1 MLYLLQLSL
10 ESEAGFERVAELF
23 RATPVKLVV
32 WLILTGLLYHLIAG
46 IKHLLMDWGS
56 VKAEKGSARRA
67 SYPDTRP
74 CCGSFVLGDD
84 MVTNATSFSRSGLSD
99 WIIQRFSAVIL
110 AAYTLFI
117 LAVLI
122 ATPELDYETWRAV
135 LSKNSVRLF
144 SIISLFALC
153 GHTWVGMWTVGTD
166 YLTGRQLGG
175 KGTFIRLIYQ
185 SFCVLLIA
193 VYLLWGIQIF
203 WGS

>member
-1 MLYLLQLSL
+1 
-10 ESEAGFERVAELF
+10 
-23 RATPVKLVV
+23 
-32 WLILTGLLYHLIAG
+32 
-46 IKHLLMDWGS
+46 
-56 VKAEKGSARRA
+56 
-67 SYPDTRP
+67 
-74 CCGSFVLGDD
+74 
-84 MVTNATSFSRSGLSD
+84 MVTNATNFSRSGLSD

-110 AAYTLFI
+110 AAYTLFL

-122 ATPELDYETWRAV
+122 SMPELNYESWREV
-135 LSKNSVRLF
+135 FSKNSVRLF
-144 SIISLFALC
+144 SVISLLALC

-166 YLTGRQLGG
+166 YLTDRQLGG

>member
-1 MLYLLQLSL
+1 
-10 ESEAGFERVAELF
+10 
-23 RATPVKLVV
+23 
-32 WLILTGLLYHLIAG
+32 
-46 IKHLLMDWGS
+46 
-56 VKAEKGSARRA
+56 
-67 SYPDTRP
+67 
-74 CCGSFVLGDD
+74 
-84 MVTNATSFSRSGLSD
+84 MVTNATNFSRSGLSD

-117 LAVLI
+117 IAVLVSM
-122 ATPELDYETWRAV
+122 PELNYESWREV
-135 LSKNSVRLF
+135 FSKNSVRLF
-144 SIISLFALC
+144 SVISLIALC

-166 YLTGRQLGG
+166 YLTDRQLGG

>member
-1 MLYLLQLSL
+1 
-10 ESEAGFERVAELF
+10 
-23 RATPVKLVV
+23 
-32 WLILTGLLYHLIAG
+32 
-46 IKHLLMDWGS
+46 
-56 VKAEKGSARRA
+56 
-67 SYPDTRP
+67 
-74 CCGSFVLGDD
+74 
-84 MVTNATSFSRSGLSD
+84 MVTNATNFSRSGLSD

-117 LAVLI
+117 LVVLVSM
-122 ATPELDYETWRAV
+122 PELNYESWREV
-135 LSKNSVRLF
+135 FSKNSVRLF
-144 SIISLFALC
+144 SVISLFALC

-166 YLTGRQLGG
+166 YLTDRQLGG

>member
-1 MLYLLQLSL
+1 
-10 ESEAGFERVAELF
+10 
-23 RATPVKLVV
+23 
-32 WLILTGLLYHLIAG
+32 
-46 IKHLLMDWGS
+46 
-56 VKAEKGSARRA
+56 
-67 SYPDTRP
+67 
-74 CCGSFVLGDD
+74 
-84 MVTNATSFSRSGLSD
+84 MVTNATNFSRSGLSD

-117 LAVLI
+117 LVVLVSM
-122 ATPELDYETWRAV
+122 PELNYESWREV
-135 LSKNSVRLF
+135 FSKNSVRLF
-144 SIISLFALC
+144 SVISLLALC

-166 YLTGRQLGG
+166 YLTDRQLGG

>member
-1 MLYLLQLSL
+1 
-10 ESEAGFERVAELF
+10 
-23 RATPVKLVV
+23 
-32 WLILTGLLYHLIAG
+32 
-46 IKHLLMDWGS
+46 
-56 VKAEKGSARRA
+56 
-67 SYPDTRP
+67 
-74 CCGSFVLGDD
+74 
-84 MVTNATSFSRSGLSD
+84 MVTNATNFSRSGLSD

-117 LAVLI
+117 IAVLVSM
-122 ATPELDYETWRAV
+122 PELNYESWREV
-135 LSKNSVRLF
+135 FSKNSVRLF
-144 SIISLFALC
+144 SVISLLALC

-166 YLTGRQLGG
+166 YLTDRQLGG

>member
-1 MLYLLQLSL
+1 
-10 ESEAGFERVAELF
+10 
-23 RATPVKLVV
+23 
-32 WLILTGLLYHLIAG
+32 
-46 IKHLLMDWGS
+46 
-56 VKAEKGSARRA
+56 
-67 SYPDTRP
+67 
-74 CCGSFVLGDD
+74 
-84 MVTNATSFSRSGLSD
+84 MVTSATSFSRSGLSD

-117 LAVLI
+117 LAVLG
-122 ATPELDYETWRAV
+122 AMPELDYESWRAV
-135 LSKNSVRLF
+135 FSKNPVRLF

>member
-1 MLYLLQLSL
+1 
-10 ESEAGFERVAELF
+10 
-23 RATPVKLVV
+23 
-32 WLILTGLLYHLIAG
+32 
-46 IKHLLMDWGS
+46 
-56 VKAEKGSARRA
+56 
-67 SYPDTRP
+67 
-74 CCGSFVLGDD
+74 

-117 LAVLI
+117 LAVLG
-122 ATPELDYETWRAV
+122 ATPELDYESWRAV
-135 LSKNSVRLF
+135 FSKNSVRLF

-166 YLTGRQLGG
+166 YLTDRQLGG

>member
-1 MLYLLQLSL
+1 
-10 ESEAGFERVAELF
+10 
-23 RATPVKLVV
+23 
-32 WLILTGLLYHLIAG
+32 
-46 IKHLLMDWGS
+46 
-56 VKAEKGSARRA
+56 
-67 SYPDTRP
+67 
-74 CCGSFVLGDD
+74 
-84 MVTNATSFSRSGLSD
+84 MVTNATNLSRSGLSD

-117 LAVLI
+117 LAVLVSM
-122 ATPELDYETWRAV
+122 PELNYESWREV
-135 LSKNSVRLF
+135 FSKNSVRLF
-144 SIISLFALC
+144 SVISLIALC

-166 YLTGRQLGG
+166 YLTDRQLGG

>member
-1 MLYLLQLSL
+1 
-10 ESEAGFERVAELF
+10 
-23 RATPVKLVV
+23 
-32 WLILTGLLYHLIAG
+32 
-46 IKHLLMDWGS
+46 
-56 VKAEKGSARRA
+56 
-67 SYPDTRP
+67 
-74 CCGSFVLGDD
+74 

-117 LAVLI
+117 LAVLG
-122 ATPELDYETWRAV
+122 ATPELDYESWRAV
-135 LSKNSVRLF
+135 FSKNPVRLF

-166 YLTGRQLGG
+166 YLTDRQLGG

>member
-1 MLYLLQLSL
+1 
-10 ESEAGFERVAELF
+10 
-23 RATPVKLVV
+23 
-32 WLILTGLLYHLIAG
+32 
-46 IKHLLMDWGS
+46 
-56 VKAEKGSARRA
+56 
-67 SYPDTRP
+67 
-74 CCGSFVLGDD
+74 
-84 MVTNATSFSRSGLSD
+84 MVTNATNFSRSGLSD

-117 LAVLI
+117 IAVLVSM
-122 ATPELDYETWRAV
+122 PEFNYESWREV
-135 LSKNSVRLF
+135 FSKNSVRLF
-144 SIISLFALC
+144 SVISLFALC

-166 YLTGRQLGG
+166 YLTDRQLGG

>member
-1 MLYLLQLSL
+1 
-10 ESEAGFERVAELF
+10 
-23 RATPVKLVV
+23 
-32 WLILTGLLYHLIAG
+32 
-46 IKHLLMDWGS
+46 
-56 VKAEKGSARRA
+56 
-67 SYPDTRP
+67 
-74 CCGSFVLGDD
+74 
-84 MVTNATSFSRSGLSD
+84 MVTNATNFSRSGLSD

-117 LAVLI
+117 LAVLVSM
-122 ATPELDYETWRAV
+122 PELNYESWREV
-135 LSKNSVRLF
+135 FSKNSVRLF
-144 SIISLFALC
+144 SVISLLALC

-166 YLTGRQLGG
+166 YLTDRQLGG

>member
-1 MLYLLQLSL
+1 
-10 ESEAGFERVAELF
+10 
-23 RATPVKLVV
+23 
-32 WLILTGLLYHLIAG
+32 
-46 IKHLLMDWGS
+46 
-56 VKAEKGSARRA
+56 
-67 SYPDTRP
+67 
-74 CCGSFVLGDD
+74 
-84 MVTNATSFSRSGLSD
+84 MVTNATNFSRSGLSD

-117 LAVLI
+117 LAVLVSM
-122 ATPELDYETWRAV
+122 PELNYESWREV
-135 LSKNSVRLF
+135 FSKNSVRLF
-144 SIISLFALC
+144 SVIALLALG

-166 YLTGRQLGG
+166 YLTDRQLGG

>member
-1 MLYLLQLSL
+1 M
-10 ESEAGFERVAELF
+10 VA
-23 RATPVKLVV
+23 
-32 WLILTGLLYHLIAG
+32 
-46 IKHLLMDWGS
+46 
-56 VKAEKGSARRA
+56 
-67 SYPDTRP
+67 
-74 CCGSFVLGDD
+74 
-84 MVTNATSFSRSGLSD
+84 NATSFSRSGLSD
-99 WIIQRFSAVIL
+99 WIIQRFSAIIL

-117 LAVLI
+117 LAVLG
-122 ATPELDYETWRAV
+122 ATPELDYESWRAV
-135 LSKNSVRLF
+135 FSKNPVRLF

-166 YLTGRQLGG
+166 YLTDRQLGG

>member
-1 MLYLLQLSL
+1 
-10 ESEAGFERVAELF
+10 
-23 RATPVKLVV
+23 
-32 WLILTGLLYHLIAG
+32 
-46 IKHLLMDWGS
+46 
-56 VKAEKGSARRA
+56 
-67 SYPDTRP
+67 
-74 CCGSFVLGDD
+74 

-110 AAYTLFI
+110 AAYTLFL
-117 LAVLI
+117 LAVLVSM
-122 ATPELDYETWRAV
+122 PELNYESWREV
-135 LSKNSVRLF
+135 FSKNSVRLF
-144 SIISLFALC
+144 SVISLLALC

-166 YLTGRQLGG
+166 YLTDRQLGG